1 MTAVADLRVLSGG
14 AAKGL
19 VAALDG
25 AIRAQVGAGIAGT
38 FGAVGAMRERLL
50 AGEPCD
56 VVILTASVVDAL
68 TADGCLVAGASAPL
82 GRVHTGIA
90 VRSGDPLPRIDD
102 RTSLAAALR
111 AADGIYFPDPQR
123 ATAGIHFDN
132 VLQALGIRTEVTP
145 HLKPYPNGATA
156 MLNLARA
163 VEPIAIG
170 CTQVTEILYTDGVQ
184 LVGRLPPE
192 FELATVYTAAV
203 CSRAA
208 DPRRARQLVSLLSG
222 ADSAA
227 LRARGG
233 FES

>member
-1 MTAVADLRVLSGG
+1 MAADLRVLSGG

-25 AIRAQVGAGIAGT
+25 AIRAQAGAGIAGT

-56 VVILTASVVDAL
+56 VVILTASLVDAL
-68 TADGCLVAGASAPL
+68 TADGHLLGDASAPL

-90 VRSGDPLPRIDD
+90 VRRGDPLPRIDD

-111 AADGIYFPDPQR
+111 ATNAIYFPDPQR
-123 ATAGIHFDN
+123 ATAGIHFDS
-132 VLQALGIRTEVTP
+132 VLRALGIRTEVAP
-145 HLKPYPNGATA
+145 RLKPYPDGATA
-156 MLNLARA
+156 MLHLAQA
-163 VEPIAIG
+163 VEASAIG
-170 CTQVTEILYTDGVQ
+170 CTQVTEILYTDGVK
-184 LVGRLPPE
+184 LVGKLPPE
-192 FELATVYTAAV
+192 FALATVYTAAV

-208 DPRRARQLVSLLSG
+208 DPQRARRLVALLSG